1 MRPLTV
7 HSWALLALLLVSEGP
22 VLAQEN
28 SPSSKGSYIPSLGDM
43 MVAIQLKHSKLW
55 YAAKFNNWPLAD
67 YELGQL
73 SANLKEAA
81 RFYPN
86 MPASDITATDKLAV
100 QIGESI
106 KAKNHAQFDQSFA
119 QMTTECNRCH
129 EAASRPFIYI
139 RRPGSGGLT
148 YPSPYSN
155 QIFSPQKR

>member
-28 SPSSKGSYIPSLGDM
+28 SPSSGSYIPSLGDM

-73 SANLKEAA
+73 STNLKEAVAFLPKHA
-81 RFYPN
+81 R
-86 MPASDITATDKLAV
+86 
-100 QIGESI
+100 IG
-106 KAKNHAQFDQSFA
+106 H
-119 QMTTECNRCH
+119 NR
-129 EAASRPFIYI
+129 Y
-139 RRPGSGGLT
+139 
-148 YPSPYSN
+148 
-155 QIFSPQKR
+155 